1 MVDVYKAMWCGD
13 PNVSIL
19 YKSIL
24 LKAMFYYASIEW
36 NKFDIVLGLSVSAF
50 RFSVFFLFRIRKSK

>member
-1 MVDVYKAMWCGD
+1 MMWCGD

-36 NKFDIVLGLSVSAF
+36 NKFDIVLSVRSIFVSFVPFIAKK
-50 RFSVFFLFRIRKSK
+50 I